1 MGDRLQDKITVGT
14 IIEFTPKMTKD
25 FGIEQGLGVI
35 YRISSNPS
43 SMFPYKAIV
52 FVRNEDG
59 ELEKD
64 FVPTKEG
71 EFALTNRPLYEEL
84 REWRSIEREKR
95 KYEGD

>member
-1 MGDRLQDKITVGT
+1 MEDKINIGAIV
-14 IIEFTPKMTKD
+14 EFTPKMTKD

-35 YRISSNPS
+35 YRIDSKTNV
-43 SMFPYKAIV
+43 FPYKTIV
-52 FVRNEDG
+52 FVRNQDG

-64 FVPTKEG
+64 FVPTREG
-71 EFALTNRPLYEEL
+71 EFTLTNRPLYEEL